1 MYFRI
6 SWFHS
11 TRITAWNGSNL
22 LRPGTI
28 PDTPLFFGDHQ
39 REIGHLGPAVDHSHG
54 HCRRQTDAPFLRL
67 KYQGDSFR
75 TEFLDPILLRQIF
88 QAVCRDFSDRI
99 PKQEIGRPRP
109 TVGFRAII
117 PEREWNR
124 RRYLPENKRLLA
136 SVPQNISPD
145 QLYPACR
152 WQAGVFL
159 YCQKSFHC
167 LVKQEQR
174 TLHFLKNSLNL
185 SVSRLIIYLESRR
198 SINSSPE

>member
-1 MYFRI
+1 MSVVVERTIYVHRPTDRRTAKANRYNEHCSHQYTTKDHQPRIGDRDGRGTLLRDTKYLFRTL
-6 SWFHS
+6 SPATAAQRSEKPCTSEFHGFTLPES
-11 TRITAWNGSNL
+11 PHGTGSNL

-99 PKQEIGRPRP
+99 PKREIGRPRP

-117 PEREWNR
+117 PERE
-124 RRYLPENKRLLA
+124 
-136 SVPQNISPD
+136 
-145 QLYPACR
+145 
-152 WQAGVFL
+152 
-159 YCQKSFHC
+159 
-167 LVKQEQR
+167 
-174 TLHFLKNSLNL
+174 
-185 SVSRLIIYLESRR
+185 
-198 SINSSPE
+198 